1 MKLCCNP
8 KCRYKCFIR
17 EHIVIKAFR
26 IKSYQSFNMLEMNEC
41 PNTVRVQKFAKKLKK
56 KKKSEYHLK
65 LKYEQNALL

>member
-1 MKLCCNP
+1 
-8 KCRYKCFIR
+8 
-17 EHIVIKAFR
+17 
-26 IKSYQSFNMLEMNEC
+26 MLEMNEC